1 MAMKEKQPDPI
12 KTFRAQWAVM
22 TFYERF
28 EQVIALALSA
38 IIAVIIVV
46 SLLRL
51 ISIVFSLLVIDAF
64 NPLDHKVFQTV
75 FGMIMTLLI
84 AMEFKHSIV
93 RVALRRDSIIQVKTV
108 ILIGLIALARKF
120 VILDPETSPLRSR
133 RSQARRWPSGRLT
146 GCCASA
152 MTGPPGKAQMSHRD
166 RRHAQAAGA
175 RHRWLNRL
183 QTALLVLTLLG
194 IAAVAG
200 SLLGARPLHPN
211 EAPDLWAVLREL
223 AARAGLPAVPVPHY
237 VPSGVVNAFATGT
250 KHHAAIALTD
260 GLLRSLTP
268 RELTGVLGHEIA
280 HIANEDLRVMG
291 LADSISR
298 LTHLLALLGQIM
310 LLFSLP
316 ALLWG
321 TVAIQWPAL
330 LLLAFRRSSL
340 LALGL
345 SRVREFDADRL
356 AAELTGDPQGLA
368 LALAKIERE
377 SRAWL
382 LPGWGN
388 PEPSWLRTHPATTER
403 IQRLRELADSM
414 APQPHS
420 SPFLPDI
427 PLAPRPPVGAPA
439 VSGADFNKENGM
451 TYPDLNSRPAPDR
464 FIRRWL
470 VITGCIAALMLLW
483 QFLPAIEAWFSP
495 REAAERTVT
504 PRGDLA
510 ADEQTTIQL
519 FEKSRGSVVY
529 ITTAQLV
536 RDVWSRNVFPCRAAP
551 APASSG
557 TMPATW

>member
-1 MAMKEKQPDPI
+1 MKEKQPGPI

-46 SLLRL
+46 SLLQL

-120 VILDPETSPLRSR
+120 VILDPETSP
-133 RSQARRWPSGRLT
+133 A
-146 GCCASA
+146 
-152 MTGPPGKAQMSHRD
+152 K
-166 RRHAQAAGA
+166 
-175 RHRWLNRL
+175 
-183 QTALLVLTLLG
+183 
-194 IAAVAG
+194 IAA
-200 SLLGARPLHPN
+200 LARPLHPN

-298 LTHLLALLGQIM
+298 PTHLLALLGQIM

-330 LLLAFRRSSL
+330 LLLVVSPQLAL
-340 LALGL
+340 LAQLGL

-414 APQPHS
+414 APQPLYS

-427 PLAPRPPVGAPA
+427 PLAPRPPRWRA
-439 VSGADFNKENGM
+439 SG
-451 TYPDLNSRPAPDR
+451 
-464 FIRRWL
+464 
-470 VITGCIAALMLLW
+470 
-483 QFLPAIEAWFSP
+483 
-495 REAAERTVT
+495 
-504 PRGDLA
+504 
-510 ADEQTTIQL
+510 
-519 FEKSRGSVVY
+519 
-529 ITTAQLV
+529 
-536 RDVWSRNVFPCRAAP
+536 VWR
-551 APASSG
+551 
-557 TMPATW
+557 